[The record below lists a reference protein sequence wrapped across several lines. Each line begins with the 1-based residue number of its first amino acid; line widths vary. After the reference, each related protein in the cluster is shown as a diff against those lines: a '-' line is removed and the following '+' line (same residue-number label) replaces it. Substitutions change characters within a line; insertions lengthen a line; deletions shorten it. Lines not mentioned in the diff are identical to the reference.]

1 MSSKPDSS
9 DKLEK
14 RLPAGGQAVTGVGSG
29 GRGELGVQQRG
40 GRQGYPWCRGAEAGR
55 ALGLALQIATWP
67 SGPGEEGAKGPQTM
81 VLPGQ
86 GLEGMGRAGNLR
98 RLSARL
104 ENGQLQEDG
113 QGGWWSQ
120 RMEYPPWGL
129 ASCWGRKLLRVK
141 VPPPDTGVWGVGGH
155 GESEGVLGL
164 PQA

>member
-29 GRGELGVQQRG
+29 GRRELGVQQRG
-40 GRQGYPWCRGAEAGR
+40 GRQGYPRCRGAEAGG

-67 SGPGEEGAKGPQTM
+67 SGPGEEEAKGPQTM

-86 GLEGMGRAGNLR
+86 GLEGMGRAGNLWC
-98 RLSARL
+98 LSARL

-113 QGGWWSQ
+113 QGG
-120 RMEYPPWGL
+120 G
-129 ASCWGRKLLRVK
+129 GR
-141 VPPPDTGVWGVGGH
+141 GGWNTH
-155 GESEGVLGL
+155 PGGL
-164 PQA
+164 PAAGAGSSSV